1 MCLAAI
7 GREAIAT
14 GRKNRHA
21 RDAVFGRIKTMNPQ
35 SKNHVLFLPVK
46 NLAQVAIPSSSAR

>member
-14 GRKNRHA
+14 GRKNSYA
-21 RDAVFGRIKTMNPQ
+21 RDAVFGRIMTMNPQ
-35 SKNHVLFLPVK
+35 SKNQDLSLPAK
-46 NLAQVAIPSSSAR
+46 NLAWVAIPSSSAR